1 MSNTDLHKTSSIDQ
15 CKIIDFG
22 KHHHPNGNLSVAENR
37 DLVPFDIKR
46 VFYIYDVPGGEERGG
61 HSHKSL
67 QQVIIAIS
75 GAFDVLLDDGVNQ
88 RNVTLNR
95 PYLGLLVTPG
105 VWSKEHN
112 FSSGSVCLVLASDHY
127 DESDYVRNYDEFK
140 LLTSNKPLN
149 KHT

>member
-75 GAFDVLLDDGVNQ
+75 GAFDVLLDDGMNQ

-112 FSSGSVCLVLASDHY
+112 FSSGSVCLVLASDYY

-140 LLTSNKPLN
+140 LLTSNK
-149 KHT
+149 TSE

>member
-1 MSNTDLHKTSSIDQ
+1 MTCL
-15 CKIIDFG
+15 
-22 KHHHPNGNLSVAENR
+22 
-37 DLVPFDIKR
+37 
-46 VFYIYDVPGGEERGG
+46 EERTEA
-61 HSHKSL
+61 
-67 QQVIIAIS
+67 VILTAIS

-127 DESDYVRNYDEFK
+127 DESDYVRDYDEFK
-140 LLTSNKPLN
+140 KLTSNKTS
-149 KHT
+149 K

>member
-140 LLTSNKPLN
+140 LLTSNK
-149 KHT
+149 TSE

>member
-1 MSNTDLHKTSSIDQ
+1 MSNTDLDKTSSIDK

-140 LLTSNKPLN
+140 LLTSNK
-149 KHT
+149 TSE

>member
-1 MSNTDLHKTSSIDQ
+1 MSNTDLHKTSSIDH

-140 LLTSNKPLN
+140 LLTSNK
-149 KHT
+149 TSE

>member
-1 MSNTDLHKTSSIDQ
+1 MTETDLHKTSSIDH

-22 KHHHPNGNLSVAENR
+22 KHQHPNGNLSVAENGE
-37 DLVPFDIKR
+37 LIPFDIKR
-46 VFYIYDVPGGEERGG
+46 VFYIYDVPGGEDRGG
-61 HSHKSL
+61 HSHKAL

-127 DESDYVRNYDEFK
+127 DESDYVRDYDEFK
-140 LLTSNKPLN
+140 ILTSNKTS
-149 KHT
+149 K